1 MPSIDSEWYLSKSK
15 EYLSETIRVRRYLH
29 QHPELS
35 FEEHETA
42 TFIEK
47 TLQSYGISTERKCT
61 TGVVALIE
69 GQRNHSTNA
78 GCLALRA
85 DIDALPIVEN
95 AASSYISKNKGVMHA
110 CGHDVHTASLV
121 TVARL
126 LNESKSDWSG
136 KVKIIFQP
144 AEEKFP
150 GGASLLIKDGILEA
164 PKPEAI
170 FAQHVFPELESGKLG
185 FRSGPFMAS
194 ADEIFFKIHGKGG
207 HGAMPH
213 TTRDTI
219 LIASHVVLAL
229 QQIVSRNNNPLTPT
243 VLTLG
248 KINSTGGATN
258 IIPGEVSIEG
268 TFRTFDET
276 WRQEAKGL
284 IKKITTGIV
293 DSMGGS
299 VEIDIKDGYPVLVNE
314 AHTTGLMKK
323 WAIDLLGPQNIVDL
337 PMRTTAED
345 FSYYSQELP
354 ACFYR
359 LGTARPGHAGEKRV
373 HTPDF
378 DIDENAFITGVS
390 FMTYAAH
397 QWLKR

>member
-1 MPSIDSEWYLSKSK
+1 MANIDSEWYLSKSK

-47 TLQSYGISTERKCT
+47 TLQSYGIATERKCS
-61 TGVVALIE
+61 TGVVAIIT
-69 GQRNHSTNA
+69 GQPLSGIDSTSS

-95 AASSYISKNKGVMHA
+95 TASSYRSKNKGVMHA
-110 CGHDVHTASLV
+110 CGHDVHTASLM

-150 GGASLLIKDGILEA
+150 GGASLLIKDGILED
-164 PKPEAI
+164 PKPNAI
-170 FAQHVFPELESGKLG
+170 FAQHVFPELESGKIG

-194 ADEIFFKIHGKGG
+194 ADEIFFKIHGKSG

-243 VLTLG
+243 VLTIG

-276 WRQEAKGL
+276 WRQEAK
-284 IKKITTGIV
+284 
-293 DSMGGS
+293 
-299 VEIDIKDGYPVLVNE
+299 
-314 AHTTGLMKK
+314 
-323 WAIDLLGPQNIVDL
+323 
-337 PMRTTAED
+337 
-345 FSYYSQELP
+345 
-354 ACFYR
+354 
-359 LGTARPGHAGEKRV
+359 
-373 HTPDF
+373 
-378 DIDENAFITGVS
+378 
-390 FMTYAAH
+390 
-397 QWLKR
+397 

>member
-47 TLQSYGISTERKCT
+47 TLQSYGINTERRCT

-69 GQRNHSTNA
+69 GQHNLSTNSA
-78 GCLALRA
+78 CLALRA

-95 AASSYISKNKGVMHA
+95 ASTSYSSKNKGVMHA

-136 KVKIIFQP
+136 QVKIIFQP

-150 GGASLLIKDGILEA
+150 GGASLLIKDGILED

-170 FAQHVFPELESGKLG
+170 LAQHVFPELESGKLG

-194 ADEIFFKIHGKGG
+194 ADEIFLKIHGKGG

-219 LIASHVVLAL
+219 LIASHVIIAL

-293 DSMGGS
+293 ESMGGS

-323 WAIDLLGPQNIVDL
+323 WAIDLLGPENIVEL

-345 FSYYSQELP
+345 FSYYSRELP

-378 DIDENAFITGVS
+378 DIDENAFVTGVS

-397 QWLKR
+397 QWLRR